1 MSLQVR
7 QQVSLKP
14 YNSFGV
20 DVQARL
26 FAEAHSDADVRD
38 ALAYARDHDV
48 PLLVIGGGSNL
59 LLTADVSSLV
69 LRMATRGVRVLS
81 DDGSKVVLE
90 AEAGEPWHPFV
101 QYTLAQGLSGLENLS
116 LIPGTVGAAPM
127 QNIGAY
133 GVEIK
138 DVFAGLTALDR
149 HSGELRDFSLEEC
162 DFAYRDSVFKQQ
174 PGRWLILRVRFTLD
188 RTAHLHLDYGPVRQ
202 RLTEQGIEQP
212 TPTDVSRAICSIRS
226 EKLPDPA
233 VLGNA
238 GSFFKNPLVPAA
250 LVAQIKKQHPD
261 LVAYAQPDG
270 QMKLAA
276 GWLIERAGWKGFRE
290 ADAGV
295 HKLQALV
302 LVNYGAATGLQL
314 LDLAQRIQKDISE
327 RFNVELEMEPNRY

>member
-1 MSLQVR
+1 MSLQI
-7 QQVSLKP
+7 QPQVSLKP
-14 YNSFGV
+14 FNTFGV
-20 DVQARL
+20 DVRAQL
-26 FAEAHSDADVRD
+26 FAEAHSDADVRE
-38 ALAYARDHDV
+38 ALAYATSHNV

-59 LLTADVSSLV
+59 LLTADIPALV
-69 LRMATRGVRVLS
+69 LRMASRGIRVIS
-81 DDGSKVVLE
+81 DDGNRVVIE

-101 QYTLAQGLSGLENLS
+101 QHTLAQGFSGLVNLS

-149 HSGELRDFSLEEC
+149 QTGELRDFSLEEC
-162 DFAYRDSVFKQQ
+162 RFAYRDSVFKQQ
-174 PGRWLILRVRFTLD
+174 PGRWLILRVRFALD
-188 RTAHLHLDYGPVRQ
+188 RVAHLHLEYGPVRQ

-238 GSFFKNPLVPAA
+238 GSFFKNPLVSAA
-250 LVAQIKKQHPD
+250 VVAQIKAQHPD